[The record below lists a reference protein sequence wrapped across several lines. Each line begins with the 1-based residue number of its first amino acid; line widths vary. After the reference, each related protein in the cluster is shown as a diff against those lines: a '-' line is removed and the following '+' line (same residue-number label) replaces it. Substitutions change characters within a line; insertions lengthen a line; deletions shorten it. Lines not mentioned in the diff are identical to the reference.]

1 MTSDE
6 LRQIQT
12 PAEMLLETP
21 LAQQNLPTLL
31 ERRADEF
38 GDKLLA
44 RVAGDERTYAGARDV
59 AARTAG
65 MLAAAGIKAGDCVA
79 IIAGNR
85 VEQFDLFLGCAW
97 LGAIAVPL
105 DTALRGA
112 QLEHCLHNS
121 GAVVLVIEAALTDI
135 LEPIAPPPSLRELW
149 TLDGPPGAL
158 PDGYRLGAPPA
169 AADPLPLR
177 RVPPGETA
185 IILYT
190 SGTTGPSKG
199 VMCPQAQLYWF
210 ATTMSEAIGIE
221 QTDVLYNCMPLYHI
235 NAMLTP
241 FEALSAGA
249 SADIDERFTAS
260 RYWERTIAAGATVI
274 FLLGALPSIL
284 VAQPPRDAD
293 RRHRVKTLFAPGTP
307 APVWAPFMERFGVA
321 EIIEGYGSTETNHC
335 IGRAPG
341 HRVSQAGH
349 MGWVFDRYFEARVAD
364 GHDIEVP
371 PDTPGELLLRP
382 KHPFAFSSGYWKMPD
397 RTAEAYRN
405 FWFHTGDRVARSA
418 DGCLRFVDRLKD
430 SMRRLGENVSAW
442 EVEEALL
449 RHAAIGEAAVFGVPA
464 PDLDEEIMAVL
475 VLRDGR
481 RIDFRELVAFL
492 EPRLAYF
499 AIPRYFDL
507 ADELPHTEN
516 GKLQKGALRA
526 RGVTDTTWDRE
537 AAGITLRRRRA
548 RASASG

>member
-1 MTSDE
+1 MPSDE
-6 LRQIQT
+6 LRHIQT

-31 ERRADEF
+31 ARRAGEF

-44 RVAGDERTYAGARDV
+44 RIAGVERTYAGARNA

-65 MLAAAGIKAGDCVA
+65 MLAAAGIEPGDRVA

-135 LEPIAPPPSLRELW
+135 LEPIVPPPSLREIW
-149 TLDGPPGAL
+149 TLDGPPAML
-158 PDGYRLGAPPA
+158 PDHYRLGAPPTD
-169 AADPLPLR
+169 ADPLPLR
-177 RVPPGETA
+177 RVGPGETA

-190 SGTTGPSKG
+190 SGTTGASKG
-199 VMCPQAQLYWF
+199 VMCPQTQLYWF
-210 ATTMSEAIGIE
+210 ATTMSEAIGIT
-221 QTDVLYNCMPLYHI
+221 QSDVLYNCMPLYHI

-241 FEALSAGA
+241 FEALSGGA

-260 RYWERTIAAGATVI
+260 RYWEHATAAGATVI

-307 APVWAPFMERFGVA
+307 APVWAPFKKRFGV
-321 EIIEGYGSTETNHC
+321 EDIIEGYGSTETNHC

-341 HRVSQAGH
+341 HRTSQPGH
-349 MGWVFDRYFEARVAD
+349 MGWVFDRYFEARVVD
-364 GHDIEVP
+364 EDDVEVS
-371 PDTPGELLLRP
+371 PDVPGELVLRP
-382 KHPFAFSSGYWKMPD
+382 KHPFAFSSGYWKMSE

-405 FWFHTGDRVARSA
+405 FWFHTGDRAARGA

-449 RHAAIGEAAVFGVPA
+449 RHDAIAEAAVFGVPS
-464 PDLDEEIMAVL
+464 PELDEEIMAVL
-475 VLRDGR
+475 VLRDGY

-516 GKLQKGALRA
+516 GKLQKGPLRV
-526 RGVTDTTWDRE
+526 RGVTDATWDRE
-537 AAGITLRRRRA
+537 AAGITLRRRRG
-548 RASASG
+548 RAATAG